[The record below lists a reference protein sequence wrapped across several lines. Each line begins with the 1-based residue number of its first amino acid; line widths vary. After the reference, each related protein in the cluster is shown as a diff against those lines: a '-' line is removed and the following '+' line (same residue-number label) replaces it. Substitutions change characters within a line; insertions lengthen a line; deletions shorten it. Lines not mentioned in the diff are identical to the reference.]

1 MQSIAILALA
11 FGLATAGTIS
21 NYPSMPSGG
30 GGSGSGGY
38 GGSDGGSGGYGGG
51 YEKPKCRDV
60 YDTVQENQ
68 CEPYTERVC
77 QTTQKE
83 TCQDVADQ
91 NCRAITTTKQ
101 IRKCFDVSENIC
113 SLKEQVK
120 FDTIQVGFTVQK
132 CRKVKERVCDTVYET
147 QMTTKEDFQ
156 CLEIENPV
164 CVNEERAIVDKTCR
178 TTTQFDC
185 KQTGGG
191 YGSGSSSG
199 YGSSGNAFGSDSSS
213 SGGYGSGSSSSGG
226 YGDSSSSSGGYGGE
240 VEQPQ
245 VVCNRRQE
253 TKCYDTPRTVN
264 VQRCTRKAE
273 KVCEKVTLLSPVAQE
288 RQNCRNEDKK
298 VCELEERTQP
308 KQVKNY
314 VYTKQCN
321 PVPRRMCEN
330 ADVAQLVP
338 SCVASTRKQCSYSPV
353 EACEDTPKQ
362 HCFKVS
368 RQVRRQVC
376 DGSNGSGNQGS
387 GMTSSFAN
395 AMGFGSSDG
404 NDFSSGF
411 ASSGFGGSSSSG
423 SAFSSGSHGVG
434 SSSSTSGGSTGF
446 ESEY

>member
-1 MQSIAILALA
+1 MQSVAILALA

-132 CRKVKERVCDTVYET
+132 CRKVKESCVC
-147 QMTTKEDFQ
+147 
-156 CLEIENPV
+156 
-164 CVNEERAIVDKTCR
+164 ERGARHRRQDLPYHHP
-178 TTTQFDC
+178 FDC

-191 YGSGSSSG
+191 YGSGSGSG

-226 YGDSSSSSGGYGGE
+226 YGDSSSSSGGYGGGGGTT
-240 VEQPQ
+240 Q
-245 VVCNRRQE
+245 VVCNRPQE
-253 TKCYDTPRTVN
+253 TNATILPAPVN
-264 VQRCTRKAE
+264 VQRCTRNRE
-273 KVCEKVTLLSPVAQE
+273 VCEKVTLLSPVAQE
-288 RQNCRNEDKK
+288 PTELPQRDKK

-321 PVPRRMCEN
+321 PCPRRMCEN

-338 SCVASTRKQCSYSPV
+338 SCVASTRKHALTRPSRPARTLPSNTASSLPTSSP
-353 EACEDTPKQ
+353 TG
-362 HCFKVS
+362 
-368 RQVRRQVC
+368 C

-423 SAFSSGSHGVG
+423 SAFSSGSHGCCPLAPPLVDLLDLKVNIICD
-434 SSSSTSGGSTGF
+434 SLHIVWYVMNF
-446 ESEY
+446 K